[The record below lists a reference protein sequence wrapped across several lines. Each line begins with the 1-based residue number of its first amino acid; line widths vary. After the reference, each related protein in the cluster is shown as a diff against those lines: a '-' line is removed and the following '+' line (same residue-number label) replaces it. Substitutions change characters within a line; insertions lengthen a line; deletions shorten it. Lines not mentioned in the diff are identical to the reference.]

1 MAKSVEFFF
10 DFGSPAAYLAFTQI
24 RTIAARTGAELV
36 WRPFL
41 LGAVMQAA
49 GNRSPIECAAKGKWM
64 IGDLARFAK
73 RYGVEFNMNPHFPIN
88 TLPLM
93 RGAIVAQE
101 DGVIDRYAEAIYQ
114 AIWVDGKNMADPPT
128 IGAVLTA
135 AGLDA
140 AHFMDAIQSQKVKD
154 KLKANTEEAVERG
167 AFGAPTYFIDGEMHF
182 GQDRLNFVE
191 EALAA

>member
-24 RTIAARTGAELV
+24 RKIAERTGAELV

-135 AGLDA
+135 ADLDA

-167 AFGAPTYFIDGEMHF
+167 AFGAPTYFVDGEMHF

>member
-1 MAKSVEFFF
+1 MTKSVEFFF

-24 RTIAARTGAELV
+24 VGVAERSGAEII

-41 LGAVMQAA
+41 LGAVLQAA

-64 IGDLARFAK
+64 LRDLARFAS

-101 DGVIDRYAEAIYQ
+101 DGALDRYAQAMYR
-114 AIWVDGKNMADPPT
+114 AIWVDGKDMGDVQVIGTVLAD
-128 IGAVLTA
+128 
-135 AGLDA
+135 AGFDA
-140 AHFMDAIQSQKVKD
+140 AHYRESVQRQEIKD

-182 GQDRLNFVE
+182 GQDRLDFVE
-191 EALAA
+191 DALKN

>member
-24 RTIAARTGAELV
+24 RKITERTGAELV

-49 GNRSPIECAAKGKWM
+49 GNRSPIECAAKGKWLL
-64 IGDLARFAK
+64 GDLARFAT

-101 DGVIDRYAEAIYQ
+101 DGTIDRYAEAIYQ
-114 AIWVDGKNMADPPT
+114 AIWVDGKNMADAQT
-128 IGAVLTA
+128 IGTVLTD
-135 AGLDA
+135 AGFDA
-140 AHFMDAIQSQKVKD
+140 AHFMDAIQNQAIKD

-167 AFGAPTYFIDGEMHF
+167 AFGAPTYFVDGEMHF

>member
-24 RTIAARTGAELV
+24 RKIAERTGAELV